1 MHVNKSN
8 RTEVEKMKRPYP
20 AFSIFSLILIFST
33 CLSLLFG
40 YVILENKNKV
50 TNITRYLT
58 SNSIPSSLSDLK
70 ISILLSG
77 LRQEFERS
85 MFATS
90 RSLQNESAYN
100 ANKIHRAI
108 SASDDEKAKKL
119 VSDAIELIEHKDKIN
134 QEIAKSQWS
143 ILDSVIEKYNAEIL
157 ANSFDEITEKLT
169 EIESA
174 TQKDTLIFQAFTG
187 LLITLQAIT
196 LILIFS
202 LFVRPLTRIEKSI
215 HNNHQPNE
223 EDGYPSNTIN
233 SKINELYSLES
244 AIKKLHLTTRE
255 NINMQEKITME
266 MENAKNSAEEKA
278 EFLSSMSHEIN
289 TPLSSIIIVIYLLE
303 QTRLDETQKSYI
315 DRLTRSANY
324 LSTLIERVLKMSRM
338 DANRLELEITPL
350 DIAEIVQEVYSIL
363 EPISSKKQIR
373 FRTQIDNSLPPI
385 LMGDRL
391 NIKEILLNFAS
402 NAIKFTSTGEVR
414 IEVRAESKDEDK
426 VNIILA
432 VIDTGRGIAATDIPL
447 LYQRFSQI
455 KKKAFAGTGLGLAIT
470 KGLTELMGGN
480 VGVESKEGTG
490 STFFAKI
497 PLRLPETVN
506 LETTHQKR
514 VTNFNLN
521 EASNQSANFIDRK
534 TQELLAKIYFMAK
547 NDSPDA
553 VTAWLHNE
561 DEIIMCIGSDN
572 QDIGEKIKKFKLQ
585 DAAIRIAPLLGDS
598 TTPVEV
604 STVIDTRK
612 PVILIIDDT
621 PENLDLFNLLLND
634 IATVKVTPIPER
646 GIEIAKSTN
655 EISLIILDIAMP
667 IKDGYEVIK
676 ELKSDPTSSH
686 IPVVMISAS
695 ESHDTRM
702 RCLKAGA
709 AEFIDR
715 NKTPDKIEAIV
726 QKYVDKC
733 I

>member
-1 MHVNKSN
+1 MHANNSN

-20 AFSIFSLILIFST
+20 AFSIFSLILIFSS
-33 CLSLLFG
+33 CFSLFFG

-50 TNITRYLT
+50 TNITKYLT

-100 ANKIHRAI
+100 ANKIHRTI

-157 ANSFDEITEKLT
+157 ANSFDEISEKLT

-187 LLITLQAIT
+187 LLIAFQAIT

-215 HNNHQPNE
+215 HNNHQSND
-223 EDGYPSNTIN
+223 EDEYPINTIN

-244 AIKKLHLTTRE
+244 AIKKLHMTTRE
-255 NINMQEKITME
+255 NIKMQEKITTE

-338 DANRLELEITPL
+338 DANRLELEIAPL
-350 DIAEIVQEVYSIL
+350 DIAEIVHEVYSIL
-363 EPISSKKQIR
+363 KPVSSKKQIR
-373 FRTQIDNSLPPI
+373 LRTQIDNSIPPK
-385 LMGDRL
+385 LLGDRL

-414 IEVRAESKDEDK
+414 IEVRIESKDEDK

-470 KGLTELMGGN
+470 KGLAELMGGT

-497 PLRLPETVN
+497 PLISPKTVNPETTYQKN
-506 LETTHQKR
+506 L
-514 VTNFNLN
+514 TNFNLN
-521 EASNQSANFIDRK
+521 EASNQSANPIDSE
-534 TQELLAKIYFMAK
+534 TQELLKKIYFLAK

-561 DEIIMCIGSDN
+561 EELIARIGMDN
-572 QDIGEKIKKFKLQ
+572 QDIGDMIKKFKLQ
-585 DAAIRIAPLLGDS
+585 DAVIRIAPLLGDATNS
-598 TTPVEV
+598 VEV
-604 STVIDTRK
+604 STVIDTGK

-634 IATVKVTPIPER
+634 IATVKVTPIPEI

-676 ELKSDPTSSH
+676 ELKSDTASSH

-702 RCLKAGA
+702 RCLNAGA

-715 NKTPDKIEAIV
+715 NKTPEKIEAIV
-726 QKYVDKC
+726 QKYVNKS